1 MQVGAIAP
9 SSRRLADAIAGQ
21 VPFDSPGW
29 IIELG
34 GGTGVVTDAL
44 LRRGL
49 APARLV
55 VIERDPLLHSHLV
68 ERFPHIRV
76 ILGDAAKLAEA
87 LRPLGIRPNP
97 TKGQAAKGNGAGNGA
112 AASGRV
118 AAIVSG
124 LPLLTFPRPL
134 QDEIVHSAFAFLAPG
149 APLLQFTYGPMSPI
163 ARDRLKLEGRVA
175 RRIIGNLPPASVW
188 IYRRLGEWSKG
199 DSLKAGSVK
208 AQAQD
213 SPKPIRPKPG
223 GGGLAL
229 PVEESDRG
237 GRRRGGA
244 RAGHEPA
251 PVMGL
256 MIEDM
261 AQDLDQ
267 GHVLGPRRPCC
278 DSEEVRH
285 LGFRH
290 IGRSADQALS
300 SDRAARSSAKSP

>member
-1 MQVGAIAP
+1 MITRESRLFLRRWLHNPMQVGAIAP

-21 VPFDSPGW
+21 VPIDSPGW

-55 VIERDPLLHSHLV
+55 VIERDPLLHRHLV

-97 TKGQAAKGNGAGNGA
+97 AKGQATKGNGAGNGA
-112 AASGRV
+112 AAGRV

-175 RRIIGNLPPASVW
+175 RRVIGNLPPASVW

-208 AQAQD
+208 AQVRKVLSRKDKAD
-213 SPKPIRPKPG
+213 SPKAAVIK
-223 GGGLAL
+223 A
-229 PVEESDRG
+229 
-237 GRRRGGA
+237 RRR
-244 RAGHEPA
+244 
-251 PVMGL
+251 
-256 MIEDM
+256 
-261 AQDLDQ
+261 
-267 GHVLGPRRPCC
+267 
-278 DSEEVRH
+278 
-285 LGFRH
+285 
-290 IGRSADQALS
+290 
-300 SDRAARSSAKSP
+300 